1 MTLEQ
6 TKGKGIGEPD
16 NLQDKRRVEGDTS
29 LTKSG
34 GGAIQTAKKKTMKI
48 NKTYSENSSNKRT
61 ISERERYD
69 LQQEIMETTCD
80 TYMDF

>member
-6 TKGKGIGEPD
+6 TKSKGIGEPD

-34 GGAIQTAKKKTMKI
+34 GGAIKTAKKTMKI
-48 NKTYSENSSNKRT
+48 NKTYSESSSNKRT

-69 LQQEIMETTCD
+69 LQQEIMETACD